1 MNSIGGLIKDLPTFL
16 DVIVEVTKTVT
27 VVTTAV
33 GSFFL
38 LRPLPLRWRKMVT
51 LKGEFIEL
59 SYLRAIEKLRSHE
72 EKSDLAHPLEQQVY
86 KESIE
91 RLIARYL
98 DAKYGYNFT
107 GAFQAFLFCV
117 LWLIL
122 CLIVLVDF
130 PSSDLSLLL
139 QIIEF
144 ILLLLMLLCG
154 IVVVP
159 IFFALLITDSASI
172 PGSINFRRRK
182 KILKRECAQE
192 VSLSRLQDLLLKNVE
207 FVFVDGTMRS
217 GYQMSSLGLSSG
229 VISLCSESLEDE
241 SVGLAKSEW
250 KGVKTGEEH
259 KDLIKQLV
267 QSRLLPR
274 YLGVGEH
281 PQFIVVSE
289 YGISS
294 IEVTKV
300 LQESGFIA
308 HNLGKIENRVIPLK
322 KKIEE
327 LLLLR
332 ESGLV

>member
-1 MNSIGGLIKDLPTFL
+1 MNSIGDLIKYFPAISAAILGLF
-16 DVIVEVTKTVT
+16 EA
-27 VVTTAV
+27 VTTAF
-33 GSFFL
+33 GKFPNL
-38 LRPLPLRWRKMVT
+38 LPLPLRWRKMVT

-117 LWLIL
+117 FWLIL
-122 CLIVLVDF
+122 CPIVLVDF
-130 PSSDLSLLL
+130 PSSDLSLFL

-144 ILLLLMLLCG
+144 ILLLLMLLWG
-154 IVVVP
+154 IVVVLT
-159 IFFALLITDSASI
+159 FFALLITDSASI
-172 PGSINFRRRK
+172 LGSINFRRRK

-192 VSLSRLQDLLLKNVE
+192 VSLPRLQDLLLKNVE
-207 FVFVDGTMRS
+207 FVFVDGTVRS
-217 GYQMSSLGLSSG
+217 GYQASSLGMSSR
-229 VISLCSESLEDE
+229 VISLCSGSPEDE
-241 SVGLAKSEW
+241 SVGLVASEW
-250 KGVKTGEEH
+250 RGVKTGEEYKH
-259 KDLIKQLV
+259 LIKQLV
-267 QSRLLPR
+267 QSRLLSR
-274 YLGVGEH
+274 YIDAGEC

-294 IEVTKV
+294 IEVTRAI
-300 LQESGFIA
+300 QESGFIA

-322 KKIEE
+322 KKNEE
-327 LLLLR
+327 LRLLR
-332 ESGLV
+332 ESGLL

>member
-1 MNSIGGLIKDLPTFL
+1 MNSIGHLIKYLPTFL
-16 DVIVEVTKTVT
+16 VVIVEVTKMVT

-33 GSFFL
+33 GSFFF

-107 GAFQAFLFCV
+107 GAFQAFLLCV

-122 CLIVLVDF
+122 SPIVLVKF
-130 PSSDLSLLL
+130 PSSDLSSLT

-144 ILLLLMLLCG
+144 ILLLLMLLWG
-154 IVVVP
+154 IVAVLT
-159 IFFALLITDSASI
+159 FFALLISDSASI
-172 PGSINFRRRK
+172 RGFFKSARRK
-182 KILKRECAQE
+182 KLLKRERAQE
-192 VSLSRLQDLLLKNVE
+192 VSLSRLQDLLVKNVE
-207 FVFVDGTMRS
+207 FVFVDGTVCSR
-217 GYQMSSLGLSSG
+217 YQTSSLGLSSG

-267 QSRLLPR
+267 QSRLLSR
-274 YLGVGEH
+274 YQDAGEY
-281 PQFIVVSE
+281 PQFFVVSE